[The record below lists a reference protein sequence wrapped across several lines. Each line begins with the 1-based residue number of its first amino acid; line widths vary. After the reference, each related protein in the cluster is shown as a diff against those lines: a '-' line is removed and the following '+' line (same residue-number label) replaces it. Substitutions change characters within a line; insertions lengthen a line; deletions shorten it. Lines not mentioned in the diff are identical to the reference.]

1 MATTPPDHTTWD
13 WLRDFGGWLVA
24 AVGFIFSLGAHFQV
38 YMTLGKRV
46 ESLETSDDS
55 KNDRLA
61 RIETKLDI
69 LLGDRKK

>member
-1 MATTPPDHTTWD
+1 M
-13 WLRDFGGWLVA
+13 VA
-24 AVGFIFSLGAHFQV
+24 AIGFIFSLGAHFQV

-69 LLGDRKK
+69 LLSDRKK